1 MLSAVG
7 PVSPGTDFISK
18 RSGLL
23 SSEWVGSRTINLF
36 PDGIGMKSRER
47 KPIREGVFLQVCEG

>member
-1 MLSAVG
+1 
-7 PVSPGTDFISK
+7 
-18 RSGLL
+18 
-23 SSEWVGSRTINLF
+23 LF